1 MIYAGKAWAGLR
13 VQLGQAPGHQHDDLH
28 PCFNQPH
35 RKADSPSRQRRRAR
49 RAAARQQAEEATKQ
63 DTSKKTS
70 ETAGQ
75 AEENLT
81 IVTEQSENESE
92 VTPINAEEADIKSMI
107 ITDEVCKDDEYENE
121 PKSICSVDIFPIK
134 YSLDRLESFRSKI
147 KDYFEEKKD
156 DIEKVISCDV
166 VNHGNNV
173 RLIAEMKV
181 KRGWCFFSDPE
192 KNYPDLYKEAIRTLK
207 HSCQDLS
214 NCGG

>member
-1 MIYAGKAWAGLR
+1 M
-13 VQLGQAPGHQHDDLH
+13 
-28 PCFNQPH
+28 
-35 RKADSPSRQRRRAR
+35 
-49 RAAARQQAEEATKQ
+49 
-63 DTSKKTS
+63 
-70 ETAGQ
+70 
-75 AEENLT
+75 T

-92 VTPINAEEADIKSMI
+92 VTPINAEEADVKSMI

-173 RLIAEMKV
+173 RLVAELKV
-181 KRGWCFFSDPE
+181 KRGWIFFFADPE
-192 KNYPDLYKEAIRTLK
+192 ENYPDFYKEAIRTIR